1 MTRRPHALT
10 YALAALALVAVIGL
24 GLRLAAQ
31 LSDFNA
37 ARDDLADANSKV
49 SELRKTLAAGVG
61 PP

>member
-49 SELRKTLAAGVG
+49 S
-61 PP
+61 